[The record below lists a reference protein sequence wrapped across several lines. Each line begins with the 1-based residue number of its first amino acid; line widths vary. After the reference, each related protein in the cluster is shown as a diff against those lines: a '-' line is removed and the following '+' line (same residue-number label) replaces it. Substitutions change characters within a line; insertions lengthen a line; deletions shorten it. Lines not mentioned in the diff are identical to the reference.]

1 MEYAALIGGPSDGQ
15 RLDVT
20 GSTQQLVDGA
30 SLITELGTYGP
41 GRRTH
46 YEGQPG
52 APDRLRRVGEIP

>member
-1 MEYAALIGGPSDGQ
+1 MEYAALIGGPRDGQ

-20 GSTQQLVDGA
+20 GSAQQLVDGA
-30 SLITELGTYGP
+30 ALITELGAYGP

-52 APDRLRRVGEIP
+52 APDRPHWVGDIP